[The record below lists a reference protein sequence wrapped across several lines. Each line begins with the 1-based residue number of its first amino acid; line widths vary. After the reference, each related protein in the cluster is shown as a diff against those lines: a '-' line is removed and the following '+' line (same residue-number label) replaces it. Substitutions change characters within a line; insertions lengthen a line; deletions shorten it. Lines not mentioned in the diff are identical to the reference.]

1 MLEAVYVGA
10 MHALARPLRA
20 SGLLPR
26 LERAP
31 RSSWRFWFASQFAIH
46 DAARLAA
53 LDVPWWTL
61 AAIERVDRWIAAR
74 NGRVRVFE
82 YGSGAS
88 TAWLARR
95 CEQVTSVEHDASF
108 ARYITPLLAYD
119 NVTLHL
125 VEPRRAVSQPLV
137 GSSRRGYEDCDFSA
151 YADCIVGDSR
161 YDLIVI
167 DGRARVACLERAVRF
182 LADGGLIVFDNSA
195 RKRYQTALRRS
206 ELRIERCRGRT
217 PALPYPSET
226 TLIELQHG

>member
-1 MLEAVYVGA
+1 MLESAYVGA

-31 RSSWRFWFASQFAIH
+31 RASWRFWFASQFAIH

-61 AAIERVDRWIAAR
+61 TSIERVERWIASR
-74 NGRVRVFE
+74 DGRVRVFE

-95 CEQVTSVEHDASF
+95 CEHVTSVEHDAAF
-108 ARYITPLLAYD
+108 ARFITPLLAYE

-125 VEPRRAVSQPLV
+125 VEPQRPVLQPLV

-151 YADCIVGDSR
+151 YVDRIAGDRR
-161 YDLIVI
+161 YDLVVI

-182 LADGGLIVFDNSA
+182 LAEDGLIVFDNSG
-195 RKRYQTALRRS
+195 RKRYQGALQQKALRV
-206 ELRIERCRGRT
+206 ERCRGRT

-226 TLIELQHG
+226 ALIELQHG

>member
-1 MLEAVYVGA
+1 VLESAYVRA

-31 RSSWRFWFASQFAIH
+31 RASWRFWFASQFAIY
-46 DAARLAA
+46 DAARLVA

-61 AAIERVDRWIAAR
+61 AAIERVERWIAAR

-95 CEQVTSVEHDASF
+95 CEHVTSVEHDAAF
-108 ARYITPLLAYD
+108 ARYITPLLAHD

-125 VEPRRAVSQPLV
+125 VEPRRPVSQPLV

-151 YADCIVGDSR
+151 YVDRIADDRR

-167 DGRARVACLERAVRF
+167 DGRARVACLERAVRY
-182 LADGGLIVFDNSA
+182 LAEGGLIVFDNSG
-195 RKRYQTALRRS
+195 RKRYQAALRRR
-206 ELRIERCRGRT
+206 ELRVERCCGRT

>member
-1 MLEAVYVGA
+1 MLESAYVGA

-31 RSSWRFWFASQFAIH
+31 RASWRFWFASQFAIY

-53 LDVPWWTL
+53 LDVPWWTI
-61 AAIERVDRWIAAR
+61 AAIERVERWIAAR

-95 CEQVTSVEHDASF
+95 CEHVTSVEHDPPF
-108 ARYITPLLAYD
+108 ARYITPILAFD
-119 NVTLHL
+119 NVTLRL
-125 VEPRRAVSQPLV
+125 VEPLRPVSQPLA

-151 YADCIVGDSR
+151 YVDCIAGGPR
-161 YDLIVI
+161 YDLVII
-167 DGRARVACLERAVRF
+167 DGRARVACLERAIQF
-182 LADGGLIVFDNSA
+182 LAEGGLVVFDNSE
-195 RKRYQTALRRS
+195 RKRYQAALRRA
-206 ELRIERCRGRT
+206 ELRVERCRGRT

>member
-1 MLEAVYVGA
+1 MLESAYVGA

-31 RSSWRFWFASQFAIH
+31 RASWRFWFASQFSIY

-61 AAIERVDRWIAAR
+61 AAIERVDRWIASR
-74 NGRVRVFE
+74 EGRVRVFE

-95 CEQVTSVEHDASF
+95 CEHVTSVEHDAAF
-108 ARYITPLLAYD
+108 ARYVTPILAFD
-119 NVTLHL
+119 NVSLRL
-125 VEPRRAVSQPLV
+125 VEPRRPVSQPV
-137 GSSRRGYEDCDFSA
+137 AGSARRGYEDCDFSA
-151 YADCIVGDSR
+151 YVDCIAGDRR

-167 DGRARVACLERAVRF
+167 DGRARAACLEHAVRF
-182 LADGGLIVFDNSA
+182 LAEGGLIVFDNSE
-195 RKRYQTALRRS
+195 RKRYQGALR
-206 ELRIERCRGRT
+206 LAGLHVERLRGRT

-226 TLIELQHG
+226 TLIELHHG